1 MCICGSFGI
10 FFYLQ
15 EDQIGSMILQSTQF
29 YAQMSTILLG
39 PTKESSTMILLYGLM
54 FIYFGEYYKIKD
66 KYMYFKILVSIK
78 NYVFLVKHKIFT
90 SLDE

>member
-1 MCICGSFGI
+1 
-10 FFYLQ
+10 
-15 EDQIGSMILQSTQF
+15 
-29 YAQMSTILLG
+29 MSTILLG

-78 NYVFLVKHKIFT
+78 NDVFLVKHKIFT